1 MSKRIVIAMFMLL
14 TLLGFVG
21 PAGAQVV
28 DGPSAGPEGC
38 ADFLTQGE
46 AQIYFENGGGTAGD
60 DVLNLDPDGNGIAC
74 DQPGVGPGGPSAG
87 PEGCADFLTQAEAQ
101 ISFEN
106 GGGTAGDDVLN
117 LDSDGNGIA
126 CDESGVDTDAGDNA
140 PVVSALPSTGSGV
153 DPQHD
158 AFAVTVIGATSVV
171 LAALALAIRRSEA
184 IQP

>member
-46 AQIYFENGGGTAGD
+46 AQIY
-60 DVLNLDPDGNGIAC
+60 
-74 DQPGVGPGGPSAG
+74 
-87 PEGCADFLTQAEAQ
+87 
-101 ISFEN
+101 FEN